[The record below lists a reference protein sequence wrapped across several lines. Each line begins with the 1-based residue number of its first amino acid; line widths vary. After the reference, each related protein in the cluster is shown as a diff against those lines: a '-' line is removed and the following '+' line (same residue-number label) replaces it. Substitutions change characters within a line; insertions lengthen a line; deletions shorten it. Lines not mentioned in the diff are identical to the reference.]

1 MKIEPRGKYAGV
13 KVHLDGEEAGLFLE
27 WAEEYHSYPQTKL
40 HPDKDVKV
48 INFASKLGGKI
59 QKLVGEMPNLLE
71 DRTEEQIEKSL
82 KGDAEK
88 IEKQLK
94 AIKKGKDWKKVD

>member
-13 KVHLDGEEAGLFLE
+13 KVHLDGEEAAMFLE
-27 WAEEYHSYPQTKL
+27 WAEKGIHLGDETN
-40 HPDKDVKV
+40 V
-48 INFASKLGGKI
+48 IKFASKLGGKI